1 MLLIEATEQP
11 RGLRLWGDL
20 DLSGADTLAHALEH
34 AVDHPGSLHLDLSG
48 VGFLDSIGLAVLI
61 RAALSL
67 EGRGTLV
74 LRGVAPQ
81 VRRVL
86 ELSGTLRIPNVRVLD

>member
-11 RGLRLWGDL
+11 RGLRLRGDV
-20 DLSGADTLAHALEH
+20 DLTGADTLARALEH
-34 AVDHPGSLHLDLSG
+34 AVDHPGSLYLDLSD
-48 VGFLDSIGLAVLI
+48 VRFLDSIGLAVLI

-67 EGRGTLV
+67 EGRGTV
-74 LRGVAPQ
+74 DLRGLAPH

>member
-1 MLLIEATEQP
+1 MLVIEATERP
-11 RGLRLWGDL
+11 RGYRLRGDL
-20 DLSGADTLAHALEH
+20 DLTGADSLAGALEH
-34 AVDHPGSLHLDLSG
+34 AVDLPGALHLDLSD

-67 EGRGTLV
+67 EGRGIVV
-74 LRGVAPQ
+74 LRGLNPP

-86 ELSGTLRIPNVRVLD
+86 DLSGTLRIPNVQVLD